1 MPGAVSGRVWDAWTG
16 WGSEAGAVWSRW
28 AAGGAGVP
36 EGVIGG
42 CDSAVG
48 AGGKRCEVVMA
59 ESLLSPEREIISPWS
74 ASGACPPA

>member
-1 MPGAVSGRVWDAWTG
+1 MPGAGALALGRSRRKDCRALRAGVSGRVWDAWTG

-48 AGGKRCEVVMA
+48 AGGKRCEGVM
-59 ESLLSPEREIISPWS
+59 
-74 ASGACPPA
+74 G